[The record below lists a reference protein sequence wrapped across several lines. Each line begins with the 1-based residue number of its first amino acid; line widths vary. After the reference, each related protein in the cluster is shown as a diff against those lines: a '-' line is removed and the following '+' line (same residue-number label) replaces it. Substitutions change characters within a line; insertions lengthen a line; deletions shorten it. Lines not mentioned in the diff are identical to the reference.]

1 MKEEQSN
8 EYQRLNQTV
17 RGKRKIYGAETY
29 QLDGVIMVKVG
40 IVGCGK
46 IATVVH
52 IPLLRR
58 NVKVKVTAVV
68 DIDENQ
74 MYETMEKFRI
84 EEGYADYQSMLERAD
99 TDSVFVC
106 TPPETH
112 SQIVLDSINHGK
124 HVFCEKPM
132 ATTVQ
137 EGLAIKKALET
148 KRRKASVGPVLMPAH
163 NFIFTPCFVH
173 ALELFKNGE
182 IGSLQ
187 KIQGYTASN
196 LTFYRAK
203 TDFRTHAKGGVIED
217 QLPHILYLCHEIG
230 GCIERVLS
238 IEPLRRGHAVIDGV
252 NVEARLTS
260 GVAASLSAR
269 WTSLLDGFLPTLKF
283 DLIGDSGQIKM
294 DLLRKPYNVTI
305 LKDREGVKTIHLG
318 RRLRQYLDALR
329 WRHPSYANEHSH
341 FLRCVEGNERARVTV
356 DDGIEL
362 VRSLNGVMS
371 LFERSPYSP
380 TGREKAVVLRAGED
394 LESTIRKSIN
404 LLGGLNVNI
413 DDLVVIKPNVCY
425 PKNNENMVITDP
437 RVLEAVINIVKE
449 KTKNVMVVE
458 SDSMSGTAISRVT
471 KSGVM
476 DLIEKCDVEFLNISE
491 DEVEEHKVAGFTL
504 QVPKTVM
511 KADFLINIPKI
522 KTHDIVF
529 ISIAMKN
536 MFGTLANKKK
546 WELHRQLG
554 KILVFL
560 NRTIRQ
566 DLIVV
571 DGIVGMEGLGPIQG
585 SPVDLGLIVS
595 GLNPAT
601 VDAVC
606 CHIMSFNPYTIET
619 LWRAYKA
626 GVGEIDIGQIHVLG
640 EQIKDVKKRFSHPI
654 RSPKNVLAAI
664 RTRLKMYLRKKG

>member
-1 MKEEQSN
+1 M
-8 EYQRLNQTV
+8 
-17 RGKRKIYGAETY
+17 
-29 QLDGVIMVKVG
+29 KVG

-52 IPLLRR
+52 LPLLRK
-58 NVKVKVTAVV
+58 NVSVKVTAAV
-68 DIDENQ
+68 DINENR
-74 MYETMEKFRI
+74 MYETMERFRI
-84 EEGYADYQSMLERAD
+84 EEGYADYRSMLERAD
-99 TDSVFVC
+99 IDSVFVC

-112 SQIVLDSINHGK
+112 AQIVADSLNHGK

-148 KRRKASVGPVLMPAH
+148 KRRKASVGLVLMPAH
-163 NFIFTPCFVH
+163 NFIFTPCFIH
-173 ALELFKNGE
+173 ALKLVKNGE

-187 KIQGYTASN
+187 RIQCYTASN
-196 LTFYRAK
+196 LTFYGAK
-203 TDFRTHAKGGVIED
+203 TDFRIHAKGGAVED
-217 QLPHILYLCHEIG
+217 QLPHVLYLCHEIG
-230 GCIERVLS
+230 GRLETVLS
-238 IEPLRRGHAVIDGV
+238 INPLRRGHTVVDGV
-252 NVEARLTS
+252 NVEARLTG

-283 DLIGDSGQIKM
+283 DLMGDSGQIKM
-294 DLLRKPYNVTI
+294 DLLRTPYNVTI
-305 LKDREGVKTIHLG
+305 HKDREGVKTIHMG
-318 RRLRQYLDALR
+318 RRLRQHLDAPR
-329 WRHPSYANEHSH
+329 WKHPSYAKEHSH
-341 FLRCVEGNERARVTV
+341 FLRCVEGKERARVTV

-362 VRSLNGVMS
+362 VRALNRIMT

-380 TGREKAVVLRAGED
+380 TGREKVVVLRAGED

-413 DDLVVIKPNVCY
+413 NDLVVIKPNVCY
-425 PKNNENMVITDP
+425 PKNNENMIITDP
-437 RVLEAVINIVKE
+437 RVLEAVINIVKK

-458 SDSMSGTAISRVT
+458 SDSMSGTANSRVT

-476 DLIEKCDVEFLNISE
+476 DLIKECDVEFLNISE

-504 QVPKTVM
+504 KVPKIVM

-536 MFGTLANKKK
+536 MFGALANKKK
-546 WELHRQLG
+546 WKFHRQLG
-554 KILVFL
+554 EVLVFL

-585 SPVDLGLIVS
+585 SPVDLGLIIS
-595 GLNPAT
+595 GFNPAT

-606 CHIMSFNPYTIET
+606 CHIMNFNPYAIET
-619 LWRAYKA
+619 MWSAYKA
-626 GVGEIDIGQIHVLG
+626 GVGEIDIGRIQVLG
-640 EQIKDVKKRFSHPI
+640 EKIKDVKKRFSRPI
-654 RSPKNVLAAI
+654 RSPKNVLTSL
-664 RTRLKMYLRKKG
+664 RTRLKMYLRTKG